1 MNNILL
7 VPNFFEKFI
16 HQGKLLKSDNT
27 CIKNNEL
34 YNII

>member
-27 CIKNNEL
+27 CIKKQPV
-34 YNII
+34 I

>member
-7 VPNFFEKFI
+7 LVPNFLKKYI

-27 CIKNNEL
+27 CIKKQPV
-34 YNII
+34 I